1 MRFGIVVSDPDDW
14 TARSLKSDLNKS
26 GIDAGFL
33 NFSDLS
39 ARVGGDIAIS
49 CGKNDM
55 ASLEGLI
62 VRDLGQ
68 GTSQDMAF
76 RFEVLRSL
84 QQQGVM
90 VINPPEAI
98 SAAANKF
105 ATSMALQRS
114 GVPTPWTLATS
125 SLNDALAALE
135 RHGRLVSKPLYG
147 YKGRGIQLITRDN
160 LGALKTILD
169 QQGMVYLQEFV
180 ELSNPRDIRAF
191 VVGGELAGAIYR
203 VAPEGSWISNLARGG
218 SPKECKMT
226 DELSSLAVRASRS
239 VGAVYCGVDL
249 LETKEGLKVIEVNGT
264 PSGKGIFD
272 ALGIDVCQKI
282 ADFVMCTC
290 RA

>member
-14 TARSLKSDLNKS
+14 TARSLQADLNKC
-26 GIDAGFL
+26 GLDASFL
-33 NFSDLS
+33 NFSKLS
-39 ARVGGDIAIS
+39 AQVGGAVAIS
-49 CGKNDM
+49 CGKSDL
-55 ASLEGLI
+55 AGLEGLI

-76 RFEVLRSL
+76 RFEVLRAL
-84 QQQGVM
+84 QQLGLQ

-98 SAAANKF
+98 ATAANKF
-105 ATSMALQRS
+105 ATSIAMQRS

-125 SLNDALAALE
+125 SLDDALAALE

-147 YKGRGIQLITRDN
+147 YKGRGIQLITKEN
-160 LGALKTILD
+160 AGALKAIID
-169 QQGMVYLQEFV
+169 GQGMAYLQEFV

-191 VVGGELAGAIYR
+191 VVGDELAGAIYR

-218 SPKECKMT
+218 SPQECRMT
-226 DELSSLAVRASRS
+226 DELADLAVRASRS

-249 LETKEGLKVIEVNGT
+249 LETEDGLKVIEVNGT

-272 ALGIDVCQKI
+272 ALGIDVCRKI
-282 ADFVMCTC
+282 ANYVLCTC